1 MHENGGSGGGEKAA
15 MCHSC
20 VVWLQQMNGVR
31 QMAGT
36 LYLIATPI
44 GNLED
49 MTYRAVRLLGEVD
62 LIAAEDTRNS
72 IKLLNH
78 FDIKTPMTSYH
89 EHNKYEKAQV
99 LVGKLLEGMN
109 IAVITDAGT
118 PGISDPGEEITKQCY
133 EAGIKVVPVPGACA
147 AINALVA
154 SGQATRRFAFEAFL
168 PMDKKERQIVL
179 SELVKET
186 RTMVVYEA
194 PHRLKRTIQELLDVL
209 GDRSVTICREITK
222 KHETF
227 RKTTLKEAQALYE
240 SEEPTGECIL
250 VIEGLS
256 WETVE
261 KEAQR
266 KWEVMSI
273 EEHLQMYM
281 EQGVEKKEAMKLV
294 AKDRGIS
301 KREVYAASLREGN
314 AK

>member
-15 MCHSC
+15 ICHSC

-118 PGISDPGEEITKQCY
+118 PGISDPGEEIAKQCY

-179 SELVKET
+179 SELAKET

-222 KHETF
+222 K
-227 RKTTLKEAQALYE
+227 R
-240 SEEPTGECIL
+240 
-250 VIEGLS
+250 
-256 WETVE
+256 
-261 KEAQR
+261 
-266 KWEVMSI
+266 
-273 EEHLQMYM
+273 EH
-281 EQGVEKKEAMKLV
+281 
-294 AKDRGIS
+294 
-301 KREVYAASLREGN
+301 
-314 AK
+314 